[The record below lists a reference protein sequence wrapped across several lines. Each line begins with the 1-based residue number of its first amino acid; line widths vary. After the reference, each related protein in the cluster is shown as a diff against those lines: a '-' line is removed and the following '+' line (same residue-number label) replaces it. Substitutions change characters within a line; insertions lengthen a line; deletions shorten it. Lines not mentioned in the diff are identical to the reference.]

1 MKFFFYKILGV
12 TLLIAA
18 VFGIA
23 LSIAGIVLTV
33 RIEPRIANSVTS
45 VLNLLDST
53 LVTTQKGLTMADTAL
68 GETISALGSIQSTM
82 DSLGL
87 VVDDV
92 QPTLDSISSLL
103 GTKLPDTI
111 RSTRSAL
118 TSAETAAKNVD
129 SFLTTLSKIP
139 LIGSVI
145 YNPEK
150 PLNKTIG
157 DISDSLKDTPELL
170 SKSQTSV
177 DQMTS
182 SLGSIQTEMDN
193 VSGNMRDITSSVK
206 DARQVVQD
214 YQKSVGNL
222 QKEIDRL
229 QERAPLWLRLTSWG
243 IILLFVWLMLAQVGL
258 AMQGLELLGRSK
270 VRTDPQQPS

>member
-1 MKFFFYKILGV
+1 MKYFFYKFLGF
-12 TLLIAA
+12 TLLMAA
-18 VFGIA
+18 IIGIA
-23 LSIAGIVLTV
+23 LSIAGIVFTI

-45 VLNLLDST
+45 VLGLLDST
-53 LVTTQKGLTMADTAL
+53 LTTTQKGLTMADSAL
-68 GETISALGSIQSTM
+68 GETISALGSIQNTVN
-82 DSLGL
+82 SLGQ

-92 QPTLDSISSLL
+92 QPTLDSISALL

-170 SKSQTSV
+170 SNSQSGV
-177 DQMTS
+177 DQMTT

-193 VSGNMRDITSSVK
+193 VSGNMRDITSSFK
-206 DARQVVQD
+206 EARQAVQD
-214 YQKSVGNL
+214 YQKSVSDL
-222 QKEIDRL
+222 QKEVKRFQD
-229 QERAPLWLRLTSWG
+229 RAPLWLRLASWG
-243 IILLFVWLMLAQVGL
+243 FILLFVWLMLAQVGL

-270 VRTDPQQPS
+270 ARTDPPQPS